1 MCWCRVRTWR
11 SCTNTQTQTQ
21 TCLTQTVASTQTVCL
36 NTRVSSF
43 AGLRGAAAQLHTS
56 SANTCTWTQTRH
68 GNINTY
74 FFLSASER
82 YTALFMF
89 VFTNPPSPTS
99 AQVYL
104 GLRLCIKS
112 QNISDMFFSLR
123 RTWPLFQMFP
133 SVFNVSESTPECQL
147 STVRAAPPT
156 ARTTSSPT
164 ASCSLQ
170 VHRRPVEETSQHF
183 SMTISR
189 CVTSVSNTSFC

>member
-1 MCWCRVRTWR
+1 MCWCQVRTWR
-11 SCTNTQTQTQ
+11 SCTNTQTQTL

-112 QNISDMFFSLR
+112 QNISDMLFSLR

-133 SVFNVSESTPECQL
+133 PVFSVSESTPECQL
-147 STVRAAPPT
+147 ITVRAAPPT

>member
-1 MCWCRVRTWR
+1 MCWCQVRTRR
-11 SCTNTQTQTQ
+11 SCTNTQTQTL

-104 GLRLCIKS
+104 GLRLYIKPEYIRYVFLSQEDLTPVPDVSLGVQCIRVDSRVSADHSQSCTTYS
-112 QNISDMFFSLR
+112 QNNQLTYGF
-123 RTWPLFQMFP
+123 LFPPGTP
-133 SVFNVSESTPECQL
+133 SSSRGNI
-147 STVRAAPPT
+147 
-156 ARTTSSPT
+156 TT
-164 ASCSLQ
+164 
-170 VHRRPVEETSQHF
+170 F
-183 SMTISR
+183 
-189 CVTSVSNTSFC
+189 

>member
-1 MCWCRVRTWR
+1 MCWCQVRTWR
-11 SCTNTQTQTQ
+11 SCTNTQTQTL

-43 AGLRGAAAQLHTS
+43 AGLRGAAAQLHTVIS
-56 SANTCTWTQTRH
+56 EYLHMNTNTTWKH
-68 GNINTY
+68 V
-74 FFLSASER
+74 FLSASER

-147 STVRAAPPT
+147 ITVRAAPPT

-189 CVTSVSNTSFC
+189 CVTSVSQ